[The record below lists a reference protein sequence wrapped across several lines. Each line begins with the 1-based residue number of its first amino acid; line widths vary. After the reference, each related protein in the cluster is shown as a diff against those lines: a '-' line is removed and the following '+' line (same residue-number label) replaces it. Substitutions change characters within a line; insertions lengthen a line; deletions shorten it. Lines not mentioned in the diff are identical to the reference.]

1 VRDDLLLYYERE
13 LSFLRQMG
21 AEFAAKYPKIASRL
35 LLEEDKCEDPHVER
49 LLEAFAFLA
58 GRVHL
63 KIDDEFPEITESLL
77 SILYP
82 HYLRPIPSMSVAE
95 FHVDSDQVSPETGLK
110 LESGSVLNSRPVNGV
125 PCKFRTCYDV
135 TFWPVEVAEAEF
147 KTPDRLQPALKF
159 SDAAAAV
166 RIDIASTG
174 DMTFSQLSLDSLRF
188 YLSGESSMIHSLYEL
203 LSNNCVQIVIRD
215 PKPRSKVQP
224 LYLPPESLRPV
235 GFAEDEGVLPY
246 PRRSFV
252 GYRLL
257 QEYFCFPQKFFFFDL
272 TGLDQVCRGG
282 FGARAEVIILISPFE
297 RSERRQILELGVSTK
312 TFRLGCSPIV
322 NLFAQTAEPI
332 LLEHTRYEYQV
343 VPDVSRRRA
352 TEVFEIAEV
361 VSINPQ
367 TQEILRFEPL
377 YSYHHALGS
386 SPAFGNSKPQAFW
399 RGARRPSGYRD
410 DEGTEVFL
418 SLVDLSA
425 RPVRPNVD
433 TLMVRTICTNR
444 DLPSRLPFGNEAG
457 DFELEGAVPLKRIVS
472 LIKPTDTVRPPMAK
486 DSLWRLIS
494 QLSLNYLSL
503 VDGGRD
509 ALLEILRLY
518 NFTGSTYSEKHI
530 EGLVSLSS
538 HRHFARV
545 LSEDGMAFAR
555 GTQVEIEF
563 DEEQFVGS
571 GVYLFAAV
579 IECFLGLYV
588 SMNSFS
594 QLRVRTRQRKELL
607 KQWPPRAGR
616 KILL

>member
-1 VRDDLLLYYERE
+1 VRDELLLYYQRE
-13 LSFLRQMG
+13 LNFLRVMG

-35 LLEEDKCEDPHVER
+35 LMEEDKCEDPHVER
-49 LLEAFAFLA
+49 LMEAFAFMA

-95 FHVDSDQVSPETGLK
+95 FHVDPDQVSPDTGLK
-110 LESGSVLNSRPVNGV
+110 LDRGAVLNSRPVSGA

-147 KTPDRLQPALKF
+147 KTPDRLAPPVKF
-159 SDAAAAV
+159 ADAVAAA
-166 RIDIASTG
+166 RIDLRCTG
-174 DMTFSQLSLDSLRF
+174 DMTFSKLSLSSLRF
-188 YLSGESSMIHSLYEL
+188 YLSGESSMVHSLYEL
-203 LSNNCVQIVIRD
+203 LANNCVQVIVRD

-224 LYLPPESLRPV
+224 VYLPPEALRPV

-257 QEYFCFPQKFFFFDL
+257 QEYFCFPQKFFFLDL
-272 TGLDQVCRGG
+272 TGLERVCQGG
-282 FGARAEVIILISPFE
+282 FGARAEVIVLISPFE
-297 RSERRQILELGVSTK
+297 RSDRRQILELGVSAK
-312 TFRLGCSPIV
+312 TFRLGCAPIV

-332 LLEHTRYEYQV
+332 LLDHTRYEYQV

-352 TEVFEIAEV
+352 TEVFEVVEV
-361 VSINPQ
+361 MSANPQ
-367 TQEILRFEPL
+367 TQEVVHFEPL
-377 YSYHHALGS
+377 YSYHHALGR
-386 SPAFGNSKPQAFW
+386 AKVDAFW

-418 SLVDLSA
+418 SLVDLSG

-433 TLMVRTICTNR
+433 SLVVRTLCTNR
-444 DLPSRLPFGNEAG
+444 DVPARLPFGNEAG
-457 DFELEGAVPLKRIVS
+457 DFELEGTVPLKRIVA
-472 LIKPTDTVRPPMAK
+472 LIKPSETVRPALAK

-503 VDGGRD
+503 VDSGRD
-509 ALLEILRLY
+509 ALQEILRLY

-530 EGLVSLSS
+530 EGLVSLNSR
-538 HRHFARV
+538 RHFARV

-563 DEEQFVGS
+563 DEDQFVGS

-579 IECFLGLYV
+579 LECFLGLYV

-594 QLRVRTRQRKELL
+594 QLRVRTRQRKEILR
-607 KQWPPRAGR
+607 QWPPRAGR

>member
-1 VRDDLLLYYERE
+1 VRDELLLYYQRE
-13 LSFLRQMG
+13 LNFLRVMG

-35 LLEEDKCEDPHVER
+35 LMEEDKCEDPHVER
-49 LLEAFAFLA
+49 LMEAFAFMA

-95 FHVDSDQVSPETGLK
+95 FHVDPDQVSPDTGLK
-110 LESGSVLNSRPVNGV
+110 LDSGAVLNSRPVSGA

-147 KTPDRLQPALKF
+147 KTPDRLAPPVKF
-159 SDAAAAV
+159 ADAVAAA
-166 RIDIASTG
+166 RIDLRCTG
-174 DMTFSQLSLDSLRF
+174 DMTFSKLSLSSLRF
-188 YLSGESSMIHSLYEL
+188 YLSGESSMVHSLYEL
-203 LSNNCVQIVIRD
+203 LANNCVQVIVRD

-224 LYLPPESLRPV
+224 VYLPPESLRPV

-257 QEYFCFPQKFFFFDL
+257 QEYFCFPQKFFFLDL
-272 TGLDQVCRGG
+272 TGLERVCQGG
-282 FGARAEVIILISPFE
+282 FGARAEVIVLISPFE
-297 RSERRQILELGVSTK
+297 RSDRRQVLELGVSAK

-332 LLEHTRYEYQV
+332 LLDHTRYEYQV

-352 TEVFEIAEV
+352 TEVFEIVEV
-361 VSINPQ
+361 VSANPQ
-367 TQEILRFEPL
+367 TQEVVHFEPL
-377 YSYHHALGS
+377 YSYHHALGR
-386 SPAFGNSKPQAFW
+386 AKVDAFW

-418 SLVDLSA
+418 SLVDLSG

-433 TLMVRTICTNR
+433 SLVVRTLCTNR
-444 DLPSRLPFGNEAG
+444 DVPARLPFGNEAG
-457 DFELEGAVPLKRIVS
+457 DFELEGTVPLKRIVA
-472 LIKPTDTVRPPMAK
+472 LIKPGDTVRQALAK

-503 VDGGRD
+503 VDSGRD
-509 ALLEILRLY
+509 ALQEILRLY

-530 EGLVSLSS
+530 EGLVSLNSR
-538 HRHFARV
+538 RHFARV

-563 DEEQFVGS
+563 DEDQFVGS

-579 IECFLGLYV
+579 LECFLGLYV

-594 QLRVRTRQRKELL
+594 QLRVRTRQRKEILR
-607 KQWPPRAGR
+607 QWPPRAGR

>member
-1 VRDDLLLYYERE
+1 MRDDLLLYYERE

-49 LLEAFAFLA
+49 MVEAFAFLA

-95 FHVDSDQVSPETGLK
+95 FQVDNEQVSPETGLK
-110 LESGSVLNSRPVNGV
+110 LDSGSVLNSRPVNGV

-135 TFWPVEVAEAEF
+135 TFWPVEVAEADF
-147 KTPDRLQPALKF
+147 KTPDRLQPAVKF
-159 SDAAAAV
+159 ADAVAAA
-166 RIDIASTG
+166 RIDLRCTG
-174 DMTFSQLSLDSLRF
+174 DITFPQLSLNSLRF
-188 YLSGESSMIHSLYEL
+188 YLGGESGMVHSLYEL
-203 LSNNCVQIVIRD
+203 LSNNCVQVIIRD

-224 LYLPPESLRPV
+224 VYLPPDALRPV

-257 QEYFCFPQKFFFFDL
+257 QEYFCFPQKFFFLDL
-272 TGLDQVCRGG
+272 TGLEKVCQGG
-282 FGARAEVIILISPFE
+282 FGARAEVILLISQFE
-297 RSERRQILELGVSTK
+297 RSDRRQMLELGVSTK

-332 LLEHTRYEYQV
+332 LLDHTRYEYQV
-343 VPDVSRRRA
+343 IPDVSRRRA
-352 TEVFEIAEV
+352 LEVFEVVEV
-361 VSINPQ
+361 ASANPQ
-367 TQEILRFEPL
+367 TQEITHFEPL
-377 YSYHHALGS
+377 YSYHHALGR
-386 SPAFGNSKPQAFW
+386 SKVQAFW

-418 SLVDLSA
+418 SLVDLSSH
-425 RPVRPNVD
+425 PVRPNVD
-433 TLMVRTICTNR
+433 ALIVRTLCTNR
-444 DLPSRLPFGNEAG
+444 DVPARLPFGSENG
-457 DFELEGAVPLKRIVS
+457 DFELEGTVPLKRIVA

-509 ALLEILRLY
+509 ALQEILRLY

-530 EGLVSLSS
+530 EGLVSLNSR
-538 HRHFARV
+538 RHFARV

-555 GTQVEIEF
+555 GTQVEMEF
-563 DEEQFVGS
+563 DEDQFVGS

-579 IECFLGLYV
+579 LECFLGLYV

-594 QLRVRTRQRKELL
+594 QLRVKTRQRKEIL